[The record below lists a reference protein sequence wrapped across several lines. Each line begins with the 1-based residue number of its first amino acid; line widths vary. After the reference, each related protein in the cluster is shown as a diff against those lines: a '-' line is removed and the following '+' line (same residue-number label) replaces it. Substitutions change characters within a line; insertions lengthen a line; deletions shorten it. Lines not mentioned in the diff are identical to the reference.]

1 MIKFLF
7 LLILVLFIFFLIYI
21 IKHLK
26 CQESLENYQRLNY
39 SDNGETIGQN
49 TYLKY
54 TPLIVYQNR
63 SPEKKSF
70 QVCGDNSHHNK
81 IIIQTI
87 NNFFPLEGFFFEEY
101 QYMSNYILKRV
112 SDNKSSFGIINET
125 SLQISLE
132 KISSNEKKNIVY
144 NTKFNILSKYTE
156 FKYYSNIRFVGA
168 LYNKSLTFIC
178 KLNQN
183 ILSSYKIVNLTIG
196 CVKNSVDY
204 IKLKLYLQANDNY
217 TNTIVLFD
225 DIKSLFT
232 AFEKNKIKIL
242 YLCCP
247 HPSPHIIDISKRE
260 KIRIIDCQGDFSNKK
275 INYLIPL
282 IRKEKINMNVYGLDE
297 IVNCLSFRTLLI
309 SNTNVNKWS
318 IYKLLYNFFINFN
331 FVNAQTKFIF
341 EKYLNKMY
349 IYYANKKIQ
358 YHEGAKIFYKNQGL
372 MLDSIIV

>member
-7 LLILVLFIFFLIYI
+7 LLIIVLFIFFLIYI

-26 CQESLENYQRLNY
+26 YQESLENYQRLNY
-39 SDNGETIGQN
+39 SDNGEKIGLN

-54 TPLIVYQNR
+54 TPLIVYQNK
-63 SPEKKSF
+63 SLEKKSF
-70 QVCGDNSHHNK
+70 QVCGDNSYHNK
-81 IIIQTI
+81 TIIKAI
-87 NNFFPLEGFFFEEY
+87 NNFFPLKGFFFKEY
-101 QYMSNYILKRV
+101 QYVSNYTLKRV
-112 SDNKSSFGIINET
+112 SENKSSFGIIEET
-125 SLQISLE
+125 SLLISQE
-132 KISSNEKKNIVY
+132 KISSNKKNIVY
-144 NTKFNILSKYTE
+144 NTRFNILSKYSE
-156 FKYYSNIRFVGA
+156 FKYYSNIRFVCA

-196 CVKNSVDY
+196 CVKNSIDY
-204 IKLKLYLQANDNY
+204 IKLQLYLQANDNY

-247 HPSPHIIDISKRE
+247 HPSPYIIDISKRE
-260 KIRIIDCQGDFSNKK
+260 KIRIIDCQGDFTNKK
-275 INYLIPL
+275 IKYLIPL
-282 IRKEKINMNVYGLDE
+282 IRKEKINMSVYGLDE

-309 SNTNVNKWS
+309 SNTNMNKWT
-318 IYKLLYNFFINFN
+318 IYKFLYNFFNNFN
-331 FVNAQTKFIF
+331 FVNTQTKFIF

-372 MLDSIIV
+372 LLDSTIV

>member
-26 CQESLENYQRLNY
+26 YRESFEMYQRLSYN
-39 SDNGETIGQN
+39 DNGEAIGSN

-54 TPLIVYQNR
+54 TPLKVYQNKSR
-63 SPEKKSF
+63 ERKSF
-70 QVCGDNSHHNK
+70 QICGDNSHHNQ
-81 IIIQTI
+81 IIIQAI
-87 NNFFPLEGFFFEEY
+87 NNFFPLKGFFFEEY

-112 SDNKSSFGIINET
+112 SENKSSFGIIEET

-132 KISSNEKKNIVY
+132 KISSNKKNIVY

-196 CVKNSVDY
+196 CVKNSIDY
-204 IKLKLYLQANDNY
+204 IKLKLYLEANDNY
-217 TNTIVLFD
+217 TNTIILFN
-225 DIKSLFT
+225 DIKSLLK
-232 AFEKNKIKIL
+232 AFEKNKIRIL
-242 YLCCP
+242 YLYCA
-247 HPSPHIIDISKRE
+247 HPSPYIVDISKRE

-275 INYLIPL
+275 IKYLIPL
-282 IRKEKINMNVYGLDE
+282 VKKEKINMSFYGLDE
-297 IVNCLSFRTLLI
+297 MVNCLSFRTVLI
-309 SNTNVNKWS
+309 SNTNVDKWS
-318 IYKLLYNFFINFN
+318 IYRLLYNFFINFN
-331 FVNAQTKFIF
+331 FVNTQTKFIL

>member
-7 LLILVLFIFFLIYI
+7 SLILVLFIFFLIYI

-26 CQESLENYQRLNY
+26 YRESFEMYQRLSYN
-39 SDNGETIGQN
+39 DNGEAIGSN

-54 TPLIVYQNR
+54 TPLKVYQNKSR
-63 SPEKKSF
+63 ERKSF
-70 QVCGDNSHHNK
+70 QICGDNSHHNQ
-81 IIIQTI
+81 IIIQAI
-87 NNFFPLEGFFFEEY
+87 NNFFPLKGFFFEEY

-112 SDNKSSFGIINET
+112 SENKSSFGIIEET

-132 KISSNEKKNIVY
+132 KISSNKKNIVY
-144 NTKFNILSKYTE
+144 DTKFNILSKYTE

-204 IKLKLYLQANDNY
+204 IKLKLYLEANDNY
-217 TNTIVLFD
+217 TNTIILFN
-225 DIKSLFT
+225 DIKSLLK
-232 AFEKNKIKIL
+232 AFEKNKIRIL
-242 YLCCP
+242 YLYCA
-247 HPSPHIIDISKRE
+247 HPSPYIVDISKRE

-275 INYLIPL
+275 IKYLIPL
-282 IRKEKINMNVYGLDE
+282 VKKEKINMSFYGLDE
-297 IVNCLSFRTLLI
+297 MVNCLSFRTVLI
-309 SNTNVNKWS
+309 SNTNVDKWS

-331 FVNAQTKFIF
+331 FVNKQTKFIL

>member
-7 LLILVLFIFFLIYI
+7 SLILVLFIFFLIYI

-26 CQESLENYQRLNY
+26 YRESFEIYQRLSYN
-39 SDNGETIGQN
+39 DNGETIGPN

-70 QVCGDNSHHNK
+70 QVCGDNSHQNQ

-87 NNFFPLEGFFFEEY
+87 NNFFPLKGFFFEEY
-101 QYMSNYILKRV
+101 QYKSNYILKRV
-112 SDNKSSFGIINET
+112 SENKSSFGIIDET

-132 KISSNEKKNIVY
+132 KIRSNKKNIVY
-144 NTKFNILSKYTE
+144 NTRFNILSEYSE
-156 FKYYSNIRFVGA
+156 FKYYPNIRFVGA

-183 ILSSYKIVNLTIG
+183 ILSSYKMVNLTIG
-196 CVKNSVDY
+196 CVKDSVDY
-204 IKLKLYLQANDNY
+204 IKLQFFLQANDNY
-217 TNTIVLFD
+217 TNTIIFFN

-242 YLCCP
+242 YLCCA
-247 HPSPHIIDISKRE
+247 HPSPYIVDISKRE

-275 INYLIPL
+275 IKYLMPL
-282 IRKEKINMNVYGLDE
+282 VKKEKINMSVYGLNE
-297 IVNCLSFRTLLI
+297 MVNCLSFRTLLI
-309 SNTNVNKWS
+309 SNSKVDKES
-318 IYKLLYNFFINFN
+318 VYKLLYNFFINFN
-331 FVNAQTKFIF
+331 FVNSQTKFIF

-349 IYYANKKIQ
+349 VYYVNKKIQ